1 LPKQRR
7 CLTQLQRT
15 ENPQAALSVQPA
27 SAAFNF
33 EELQMNKTEKTQ
45 TKPTVDREAV
55 RMLAIELGA
64 REAARRLGIKQST
77 VLSWAR
83 RYDWKLPKRKGGAT
97 LKNAAAI
104 TMQSTPAEA
113 LIATHKEL
121 EGVTKTALMQT
132 LAKAAQQ
139 VAQKQALD
147 VSNTAQLRDICLAA
161 ARLFGWDGSPV
172 APVTVNTTVQTGIV
186 CDEATRKRII
196 ELREQ
201 IGAPIPQNALEPH
214 KEKVQ
219 AATPPQML
227 PAPTSLPAP
236 QTQIQGAHGAE
247 KCTVETKH
255 EPIPSPDN
263 GIPKWVKDIGT
274 AESWKHGKGE

>member
-1 LPKQRR
+1 VAEKQRNNDI
-7 CLTQLQRT
+7 QRDT
-15 ENPQAALSVQPA
+15 KQGVNE
-27 SAAFNF
+27 
-33 EELQMNKTEKTQ
+33 MNKKTTRPQ
-45 TKPTVDREAV
+45 TNAPVDREAV
-55 RMLAIELGA
+55 RVLAIELGA
-64 REAARRLGIKQST
+64 REAARRLGLKEST

-83 RYDWKLPKRKGGAT
+83 RYDWKLPKRKGGGT
-97 LKNAAAI
+97 SAI
-104 TMQSTPAEA
+104 TLRAKPGDA

-201 IGAPIPQNALEPH
+201 IGAPIPQNVLEPH

-219 AATPPQML
+219 AATPPPML

-236 QTQIQGAHGAE
+236 QTQIPGAHGAE
-247 KCTVETKH
+247 RCTVETKH
-255 EPIPSPDN
+255 EPIPSPDD